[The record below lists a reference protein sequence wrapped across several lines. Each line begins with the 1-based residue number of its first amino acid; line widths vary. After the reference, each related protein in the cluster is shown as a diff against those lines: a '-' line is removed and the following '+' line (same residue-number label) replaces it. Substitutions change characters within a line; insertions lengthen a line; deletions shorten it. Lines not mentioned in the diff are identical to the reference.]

1 MSDAVETVEVSPGR
15 RRIAR
20 GVLHDLEAP
29 GGETLRPLARALIDL
44 ALSLTGEDC
53 EEETA

>member
-1 MSDAVETVEVSPGR
+1 MNDSAETMEVSSGR
-15 RRIAR
+15 RRIAT

-29 GGETLRPLARALIDL
+29 DGEALRPLARALIDL
-44 ALSLTGEDC
+44 ALSLTEEDC